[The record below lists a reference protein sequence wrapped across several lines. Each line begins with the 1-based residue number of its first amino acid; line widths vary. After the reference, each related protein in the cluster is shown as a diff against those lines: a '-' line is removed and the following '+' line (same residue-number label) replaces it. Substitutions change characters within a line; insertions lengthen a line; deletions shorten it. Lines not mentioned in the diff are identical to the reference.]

1 MTNDSNRKGNKQ
13 YDSGTTRFWSDP
25 TNMPPQSGTYS
36 MSTPPTSESP
46 GTSLTTPQYGISP
59 TQQSQ
64 VGYSSMQQSDVDFQQ
79 GPPFSTDP
87 GYIPYFLKSNIGKSV
102 KAEFI
107 IGSNQFVDKTGRLLE
122 VGINYF
128 VLEDF
133 ISRARVMCDLYS
145 VRFVTLL

>member
-25 TNMPPQSGTYS
+25 TNMPPQSGTHS
-36 MSTPPTSESP
+36 IPPTSESP
-46 GTSLTTPQYGISP
+46 GTSLTAPQYGMSPMP
-59 TQQSQ
+59 TQFGSP
-64 VGYSSMQQSDVDFQQ
+64 SMQQPDISFQQ
-79 GPPFSTDP
+79 GPPSATDP
-87 GYIPYFLKSNIGKSV
+87 GYIPYFLRSNIGKSV

-107 IGSNQFVDKTGRLLE
+107 IGTNQFIDKTGRLLE

-128 VLEDF
+128 VLEDY

-145 VRFVTLL
+145 VRFVTIL

>member
-1 MTNDSNRKGNKQ
+1 MTNDSNRKSNKQ
-13 YDSGTTRFWSDP
+13 FDSGTTRFWSDP

-36 MSTPPTSESP
+36 MSVPPTAESP
-46 GTSLTTPQYGISP
+46 GTSLTTPQYGLSP
-59 TQQSQ
+59 APAQFGSPSVQQP
-64 VGYSSMQQSDVDFQQ
+64 DVSFQQ

-87 GYIPYFLKSNIGKSV
+87 GYIPYFLRSNIGKSV
-102 KAEFI
+102 RAEFI
-107 IGSNQFVDKTGRLLE
+107 VGSNQFVDKTGRLLE

-145 VRFVTLL
+145 VRFVTIL